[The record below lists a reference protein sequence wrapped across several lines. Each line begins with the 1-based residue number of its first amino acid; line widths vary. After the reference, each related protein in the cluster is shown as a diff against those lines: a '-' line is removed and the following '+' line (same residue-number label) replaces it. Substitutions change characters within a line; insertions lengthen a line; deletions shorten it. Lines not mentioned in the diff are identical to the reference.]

1 MRVCVC
7 DRGWTLCRNG
17 SQRVATGRDVLLYGH
32 GKLSVHNG
40 PRAESSAGTARPPT
54 VVAVENARENV
65 SHRLFVQWPTT
76 RETHSGVTTMP
87 ADRPSDAVVMITVI
101 INVFRCIYFCFVF
114 YLWVCSRSARF
125 RPVLRRIAVRSFVTN
140 TRVVCTGCYT
150 RRSVRVDISRV
161 DWGQKCFNVFL
172 KRLILAR

>member
-1 MRVCVC
+1 MCVT
-7 DRGWTLCRNG
+7 GAELCVVTGRNG
-17 SQRVATGRDVLLYGH
+17 SQRVVTYCYTDTASSPCTTV
-32 GKLSVHNG
+32 
-40 PRAESSAGTARPPT
+40 RARNRRRPVRTARPPT

-140 TRVVCTGCYT
+140 TRVVCTGHRVLHATFRTCWYLSG
-150 RRSVRVDISRV
+150 RLRS
-161 DWGQKCFNVFL
+161 KMF
-172 KRLILAR
+172 